1 MNEFMG
7 YGRPGGKVGVRNHL
21 LIIAPMDCSFEPAR
35 LIAGKVDGSVA
46 ITQHHG
52 CGYDQMVANHLIGA
66 GRNPNVAGV
75 LVFGLGCES
84 MTAERIAE
92 GIRDTG
98 KPVETLVIQEE
109 GGSVKASEKA
119 VKALKDMNDTISKIK
134 RESFPL
140 SDLFLAIEC
149 GGSDSTSGLVA
160 NPVVGHA
167 SDMLID
173 AGGTV
178 VFGEVQEMVG
188 TQHILAKRAVSRGV
202 SEAIIAMVERQEKRM
217 NALGVNSRFM
227 SRGNMAGG
235 LSTIEE
241 KSLGA
246 IMKGGTRP
254 IQGVLENNRERF
266 DVPDHSG
273 LWLQDNTGMDVPSIT
288 SMVASGA
295 QVVVFTTGRGS
306 TTGHAV
312 APVIKVTGNQDTF
325 EFMSDNMDI
334 NAGTILDGSESLRS
348 VGERVF
354 NEVLDVASGKLTK
367 AEKLGYKDFIVF
379 KTSPLADRLLGLDC
393 GGDRGLLEPS

>member
-7 YGRPGGKVGVRNHL
+7 YGRPDGKVGIRNHL

-35 LIAGKVDGSVA
+35 LIAEKVDGSVA

-84 MTAERIAE
+84 MTAERIAD

-119 VKALKDMNDTISKIK
+119 VKALKDMNDTISEIK

-160 NPVVGHA
+160 NPAVGHA

-188 TQHILAKRAVSRGV
+188 AQHILAKRAVSGGV
-202 SEAIIAMVERQEKRM
+202 SEAITAMVERQEKRM
-217 NALGVNSRFM
+217 NALGVDSRFM

-246 IMKGGTRP
+246 SMKGGTRP

-306 TTGHAV
+306 TTGHAI
-312 APVIKVTGNQDTF
+312 APVIKVTGNPDTF

-334 NAGTILDGSESLRS
+334 NAGTVLDGSESLRS

-367 AEKLGYKDFIVF
+367 AEKLGYMDFIVF

-393 GGDRGLLEPS
+393 GGDKGLLEPS

>member
-149 GGSDSTSGLVA
+149 GGSDSTSGLVT

-312 APVIKVTGNQDTF
+312 APVIKVTGNPDTF

>member
-7 YGRPGGKVGVRNHL
+7 YGRPDGKVGIRNHL

-35 LIAGKVDGSVA
+35 LIAEKVDDSIA

-66 GRNPNVAGV
+66 GRNSNVAGV

-98 KPVETLVIQEE
+98 KPVETIVIQEE

-119 VKALKDMNDTISKIK
+119 VNTLKDMNDLISETK

-140 SDLFLAIEC
+140 SDLFLAVEC

-160 NPVVGHA
+160 NPVVGYA
-167 SDMLID
+167 SDLLID

-188 TQHILAKRAVSRGV
+188 TKHILAKRAVSKEV
-202 SEAIIAMVERQEKRM
+202 SETIIAMVERQEKRM
-217 NALGVNSRFM
+217 NALGVDSRFM

-306 TTGHAV
+306 TTGHAI
-312 APVIKVTGNQDTF
+312 APVIKVTGNPDTF

-334 NAGTILDGSESLRS
+334 NAGTILDGNESLRY
-348 VGERVF
+348 VGEKVF

-393 GGDRGLLEPS
+393 GGDNGLLEPS

>member
-7 YGRPGGKVGVRNHL
+7 YGRPDGKVGIRNHL

-35 LIAGKVDGSVA
+35 LIAEKVDGSVA

-84 MTAERIAE
+84 MTAERIAD

-119 VKALKDMNDTISKIK
+119 VKVLKDMNDTISEIK

-160 NPVVGHA
+160 NPAVGHA

-188 TQHILAKRAVSRGV
+188 AQHILAKRAVSGGV
-202 SEAIIAMVERQEKRM
+202 SEAITAMVERQEKRM
-217 NALGVNSRFM
+217 NALGVDSRFM

-246 IMKGGTRP
+246 SMKGGTRP

-306 TTGHAV
+306 TTGHAI
-312 APVIKVTGNQDTF
+312 APVIKVTGNPDTF

-334 NAGTILDGSESLRS
+334 NAGTVLDGSESLRS

-367 AEKLGYKDFIVF
+367 AEKLGYMDFIVF

-393 GGDRGLLEPS
+393 GGDKGLLEPS

>member
-312 APVIKVTGNQDTF
+312 APVIKVTGNPDTF